1 MPIAY
6 GATACA
12 NHPRREAIGI
22 CVKCRTQVCG
32 ECTTKV
38 DGINYCVS
46 CLAGLAGPRAKAA
59 TEVAQSSPWVSGLWL
74 ALGAGVL
81 SLLAWT
87 MLEMGAGW

>member
-1 MPIAY
+1 MPIAH

-46 CLAGLAGPRAKAA
+46 CLAKLAGPRAKPVDAA
-59 TEVAQSSPWVSGLWL
+59 AQSSPVASGLWL

-81 SLLAWT
+81 TVLAWT
-87 MLEMGAGW
+87 MLEIGAAW